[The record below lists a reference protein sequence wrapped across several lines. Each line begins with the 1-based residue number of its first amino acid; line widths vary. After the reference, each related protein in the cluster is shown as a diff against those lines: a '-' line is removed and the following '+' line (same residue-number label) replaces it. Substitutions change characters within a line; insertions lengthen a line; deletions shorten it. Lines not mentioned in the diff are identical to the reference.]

1 MSVCFSLFF
10 TYPGIFSISRCT
22 GMVSWP
28 RKRLMIGRL
37 FANLS
42 FTSMYRM
49 SVISATNVYF
59 CREANTDTDHMFSV
73 VYWEY
78 IVWKRTCVLMLSVVY
93 KSRNV
98 TSPCQTGLV
107 VLAMMADRRSCPWWL
122 KMGKTLLFP
131 GWMDIF
137 RYGSGLKNM
146 PFFRPVARRSATKQ

>member
-1 MSVCFSLFF
+1 
-10 TYPGIFSISRCT
+10 
-22 GMVSWP
+22 
-28 RKRLMIGRL
+28 MIGRL

-49 SVISATNVYF
+49 SVISATKVYF
-59 CREANTDTDHMFSV
+59 CREADKHIHSILSLFLPVASMCVDQWMNTSSV
-73 VYWEY
+73 
-78 IVWKRTCVLMLSVVY
+78 RS
-93 KSRNV
+93 KSNGSV

-137 RYGSGLKNM
+137 RYGSGLKNI
-146 PFFRPVARRSATKQ
+146 PFFRPVARRSAAKH